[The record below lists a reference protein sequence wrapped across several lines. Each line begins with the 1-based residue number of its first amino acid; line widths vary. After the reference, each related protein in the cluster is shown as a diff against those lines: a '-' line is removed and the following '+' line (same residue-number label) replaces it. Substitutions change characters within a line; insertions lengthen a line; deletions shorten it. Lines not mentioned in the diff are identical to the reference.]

1 MKCQILF
8 SRSNKKYI
16 SICRLQKIL
25 PRVVNVKPVQKG
37 SSIIAYHS
45 TLMNRHTETR
55 SAIVIHYVLDRPEQT
70 V

>member
-1 MKCQILF
+1 MKCLILF

-25 PRVVNVKPVQKG
+25 PRVVSVKPVQKG

-45 TLMNRHTETR
+45 TVDSRYLEFQGTH
-55 SAIVIHYVLDRPEQT
+55 
-70 V
+70 